1 MPPIPVL
8 LGISLQGNGAGK
20 GMTRENK
27 QDRPYGPR
35 GITTLVALRLV
46 DVIGFARL
54 GIDVGFG
61 LTPNA
66 GRGRGYG

>member
-1 MPPIPVL
+1 
-8 LGISLQGNGAGK
+8 
-20 GMTRENK
+20 MTREDM